1 MIVKSFSNSIQP
13 ENCSSRRTEKMIAR
27 KWSLNGNGKQKRV
40 QTLENGEEENAKKE
54 LIGYLFQYQMN
65 VIKTL
70 KFRS

>member
-1 MIVKSFSNSIQP
+1 
-13 ENCSSRRTEKMIAR
+13 MIAR

>member
-1 MIVKSFSNSIQP
+1 
-13 ENCSSRRTEKMIAR
+13 MIAR

-70 KFRS
+70 KFRSWLIKAFYQKDYGLNP